1 MDEINNSES
10 LELILLVTG
19 THLSKEF
26 GFTVKEIENDGF
38 QITDKVDI
46 SINSDS
52 SKYISRSI
60 GTGLIAFA
68 DKFDVYR
75 PDLLIVLGDR
85 YEIFSAV
92 VAAHVN
98 CIPIAHIHGGEITQ
112 GVIDDS
118 FRHGITKMSN
128 LHFVAA
134 DEYRKRVIQL
144 GEHPDTVFRSWSIR
158 RRKYKKEGVLG

>member
-1 MDEINNSES
+1 MVKKNRKICVVTGSRAEYGLLKFLMDEINNSES

-60 GTGLIAFA
+60 GTCLIAFA

-75 PDLLIVLGDR
+75 PDLLIVLGIDMKF
-85 YEIFSAV
+85 FSGS
-92 VAAHVN
+92 
-98 CIPIAHIHGGEITQ
+98 CCTC
-112 GVIDDS
+112 
-118 FRHGITKMSN
+118 
-128 LHFVAA
+128 
-134 DEYRKRVIQL
+134 
-144 GEHPDTVFRSWSIR
+144 
-158 RRKYKKEGVLG
+158 